1 MELPVTLLMSHPLK
15 TNAPYAIMNQWLLA
29 EHRITNAQGIPLQD
43 FSLESG
49 SLPTL
54 DTRS

>member
-1 MELPVTLLMSHPLK
+1 MSHPLK